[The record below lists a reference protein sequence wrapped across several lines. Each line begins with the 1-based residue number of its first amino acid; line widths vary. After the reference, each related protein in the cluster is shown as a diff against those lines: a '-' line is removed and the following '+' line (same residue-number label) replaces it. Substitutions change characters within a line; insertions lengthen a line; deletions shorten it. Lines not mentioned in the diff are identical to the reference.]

1 MTGRAGQ
8 GVYELGQWVETPLGR
23 LGLLGLGGCGE
34 VGGGSHWKCC
44 VMMCSAKCS
53 FPTVSCTRSRD
64 HAACGSC
71 SSAQCTTPWQGRV
84 SSDKGRAWGAGGSGW
99 WLEGAW
105 WDAPDGDWWW
115 WLEDAPEKWI
125 WRISKSLVGS
135 SLKIQ
140 TMNSRQF
147 FCLSSWIQFRIK
159 IRTSTR
165 EYLSLT
171 LASLIPK
178 SERHT
183 PSTIS
188 TIYLLQYESRLCLT
202 KRQCPWQIGRPLEA
216 IFCCIFGSEYVPKR
230 YFQIFVLVKNT
241 PASNKAGMETPCLH
255 LNVLHILFDTQDVE
269 NVEMGSISQICL
281 RQRSQRHR
289 SAETLLS

>member
-1 MTGRAGQ
+1 
-8 GVYELGQWVETPLGR
+8 
-23 LGLLGLGGCGE
+23 
-34 VGGGSHWKCC
+34 
-44 VMMCSAKCS
+44 MMCSAKCS
-53 FPTVSCTRSRD
+53 FPTVSCTPSRD

-71 SSAQCTTPWQGRV
+71 TSAQCTTPGKVVSAQTKGELEVPEAVGGGWRV
-84 SSDKGRAWGAGGSGW
+84 HGGM
-99 WLEGAW
+99 LLMET
-105 WDAPDGDWWW
+105 D
-115 WLEDAPEKWI
+115 DAPEKWI

-188 TIYLLQYESRLCLT
+188 TIYLLQNESRLCLT

-255 LNVLHILFDTQDVE
+255 IFQCFAYSFLHTSWKVFHLWKWVQY
-269 NVEMGSISQICL
+269 
-281 RQRSQRHR
+281 HR
-289 SAETLLS
+289 SVSDKGDRGTGAQRPFSVRASVRWD

>member
-1 MTGRAGQ
+1 MQ
-8 GVYELGQWVETPLGR
+8 L
-23 LGLLGLGGCGE
+23 
-34 VGGGSHWKCC
+34 VG
-44 VMMCSAKCS
+44 
-53 FPTVSCTRSRD
+53 
-64 HAACGSC
+64 AAPVH
-71 SSAQCTTPWQGRV
+71 SAQTPWQGRV

-125 WRISKSLVGS
+125 GRISKSLVGS

-147 FCLSSWIQFRIK
+147 FCLSSWIQFSSLRLISNPRIK
-159 IRTSTR
+159 RRTSTR

-188 TIYLLQYESRLCLT
+188 TIYLLQNESRLCLT
-202 KRQCPWQIGRPLEA
+202 KRQCPWQIGTPLEA

-255 LNVLHILFDTQDVE
+255 IFECFAHSFLTQKMLKSIPS
-269 NVEMGSISQICL
+269 VEMGSISQICL

-289 SAETLLS
+289 SAETLLSWSFCSLRLMIGFILL